1 MFGSIKNY
9 FNKRNLRDQNYA
21 YLFDSYHGDEYVCFD
36 CETTGLDV
44 QNAEILSI
52 GAIKIKGNRLLYSD
66 RLELIVKP
74 TKKISEDSIK
84 IHHLREIDVKNGL
97 EINDAIKGLIEY
109 IGNRPLVG
117 YYLEFDV
124 AMVNKALK
132 EWLGIT
138 LPNAQHEVSAIYYD
152 KKVEPIPQG
161 HIDLRFDTI
170 MEDLKLPSLGKHSA
184 INDAMMTALMFV
196 KLQNIQHLRKGA

>member
-1 MFGSIKNY
+1 MFGTVKNY
-9 FNKRNLRDQNYA
+9 FNKRNLTDASYA
-21 YLFDSYHGDEYVCFD
+21 HLFDTYQGNEYVCFD

-44 QNAEILSI
+44 QSAEILSI
-52 GAIKIKGNRLLYSD
+52 GAVKIRGNQILYSD

-74 TKKISEDSIK
+74 TGKISADSIK

-97 EINDAIKGLIEY
+97 DINDAIRRLVGY
-109 IGNRPLVG
+109 IGNRPIVG

-124 AMVNKALK
+124 AMVNKTLK
-132 EWLGIT
+132 KWLGIT
-138 LPNAQHEVSAIYYD
+138 LPNKQHEVSAIYYD